1 MKKLTARA
9 NRLSPSMT
17 LAISAQYKNLVREG
31 KDAINF
37 SVGEPDFDTPRFI
50 CDATIDAIN
59 SGFTRYTAASGIP
72 ELKEAIC
79 DKLLTDNGLEYTNKN
94 IIVGTGAK
102 QPLFNA
108 FLVLCEAGDEVI
120 VPTPYWVSYSEQV
133 KVTDAT
139 PIYVEC
145 REENDFKLDINDLKA
160 AITPK
165 TKAMI
170 FSSPVNPT
178 GAIYS
183 AEEMKEIADLAVEHD
198 FYVIADEIYE
208 KLVYDNNKHVSIASF
223 GPEIKARTVVINGMS
238 KAYAMTGWRMGYAAA
253 SVEIIA
259 AMNKIQGHSTSNP
272 TSFVQKGAVA
282 ALNGPKDSIEAMRV
296 AFEERRNFMVET
308 MNEIPGVSCRM
319 PGGAFYVMMNIKDLF
334 GREIKGYKIEN
345 SMDFANALLKETF
358 VALVPGSAFG
368 AEGYVRL
375 SYANSI
381 PKIAEGLRRIAEFV
395 KQ

>member
-1 MKKLTARA
+1 MKNLTARA

-17 LAISAQYKNLVREG
+17 LAISAKYKVLVREG

-37 SVGEPDFDTPRFI
+37 SVGEPDFDTPKFI

-59 SGFTRYTAASGIP
+59 SGFTRYTTASGIP

-79 DKLLTDNGLEYTNKN
+79 DKLLKDNGLEYTPKN

-108 FLVLCEAGDEVI
+108 FLVLCEEGDEVI

-139 PIYVEC
+139 PVYVEC

-165 TKAMI
+165 TKAII

-183 AEEMKEIADLAVEHD
+183 AEEMKAIADLAVEHD

-208 KLVYDNNKHVSIASF
+208 KLIYDGKKHVSIASF

-253 SVEIIA
+253 PVEIIA

-272 TSFVQKGAVA
+272 TSFVQKGALA
-282 ALNGPKDSIEAMRV
+282 ALQGPTESIEKMRL
-296 AFEERRNFMVET
+296 AFDERRKFMVKT
-308 MNEIPGVSCRM
+308 INEIPGVSCLM
-319 PGGAFYVMMNIKDLF
+319 PGGAFYVMMNIKELI
-334 GREIKGYKIEN
+334 GREIKGYKINN
-345 SMDFANALLKETF
+345 SMDFANALLEDCY

-381 PKIAEGLRRIAEFV
+381 ANIGEGLNRIAEFV
-395 KQ
+395 K